1 MHLLLIHQNFPAQF
15 GPLLPVLLEAGHQV
29 AAIGSRPLPKAVQ
42 HRYPQVL
49 YHPAGGNPAVE
60 QPCSRGV
67 LRHQAQWEQG
77 ERVLEAAAQL
87 QALGW
92 RPDVI
97 VGHPFWGCM
106 LQLHRLFPGVPQV
119 PLLELDLQGLT
130 GIPALDQW
138 TELLAIRAMTFGL
151 CSTPF
156 QRSTYPAHL
165 HSRIFVIHEGIDT
178 DRCSPQ
184 PLARLD
190 LGQGTVLD
198 GQVPL
203 VSFASRHLEPLRGF
217 DTFMRALP
225 SLLSEHP
232 QLQVVI
238 CGRDD
243 RGYGP
248 PPPDQSS
255 WREQLLGEL
264 SPLLDLQ
271 RVHMVGLL
279 PHDQLLEL
287 FRLSWV
293 HVYASE
299 PWVLSWS
306 VLEAMACGVALV
318 ATDTPAIR
326 DVVTPGLEGVL
337 VPRQDPEALA
347 RAIAALLRAPHRT
360 APLRSAARRRILDG
374 FDQQHC
380 SQQRRKLLEAV
391 AAGHRP

>member
-15 GPLLPVLLEAGHQV
+15 LPLLPVLVEAGHQL
-29 AAIGSRPLPKAVQ
+29 AAIGSRPLPNAVQ
-42 HRYPQVL
+42 QRYPQLL
-49 YHPAGGNPAVE
+49 YESAGGNPAAE
-60 QPCSRGV
+60 QPFCQGA

-77 ERVLEAAAQL
+77 ERVAKAAAQL
-87 QALGW
+87 KARGW

-97 VGHPFWGCM
+97 AGHPFWGCM
-106 LQLHRLFPGVPQV
+106 LQLHRIFPGVPQV
-119 PLLELDLQGLT
+119 PLLELDLHGLT
-130 GIPALDQW
+130 GTPALDQW
-138 TELLAIRAMTFGL
+138 AELLAIRAMAHGL

-156 QRSTYPAHL
+156 QHSTYPADL
-165 HSRIFVIHEGIDT
+165 HARICVIHEGIDT
-178 DRCSPQ
+178 ERCRPR

-198 GQVPL
+198 GRAPL
-203 VSFASRHLEPLRGF
+203 ISFASRHLEPLRGF

-225 SLLSEHP
+225 SLLNQHP
-232 QLQVVI
+232 HLQVVI

-243 RGYGP
+243 QGYGP
-248 PPPDQSS
+248 PPSDGSS
-255 WREQLLGEL
+255 WREQMLIELG
-264 SPLLDLQ
+264 PRLDLQ
-271 RVHMVGLL
+271 RVHVVGLL

-326 DVVTPGLEGVL
+326 DVVTSGRDGVL
-337 VPRQDPEALA
+337 VPRRDPEALA
-347 RAIAALLRAPHRT
+347 SAITALLHAPHCT

-374 FDQQHC
+374 FDQRQC
-380 SQQRRKLLEAV
+380 SRQRLKLLEAV
-391 AAGHRP
+391 VAGRRP